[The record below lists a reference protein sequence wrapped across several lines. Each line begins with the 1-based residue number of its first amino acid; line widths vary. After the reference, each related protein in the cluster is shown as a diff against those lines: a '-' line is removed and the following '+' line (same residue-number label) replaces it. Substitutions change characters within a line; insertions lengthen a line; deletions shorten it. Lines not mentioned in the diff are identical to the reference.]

1 MHNLRKALGSSR
13 IETAG
18 TGYLLSL
25 EPDELDLTRCT
36 RLLERASAASD
47 GGRAADAADD
57 ARRALALWQGR
68 ALSDLGEE
76 PVAAE
81 GARLDELRLQ
91 AHELLIDS
99 ELALGQDVELLAGLE
114 QLIAEEPYHER
125 FREQRLI
132 ALYRAG
138 RQAEALDAYRE
149 TRAKFVDELGVEP
162 GPALRELERA
172 ILRQDPALMAP
183 ARAANAATRL
193 PRPPTPL
200 LGRRV
205 EVAAVTALL
214 RREDIRLLTLT
225 GVGGSGKTRLAVAV
239 ADELA
244 PEFRDGA
251 AFVDLAPVRELE
263 FVAPTVAEA
272 LGLDAGEGGSWS
284 AIVDTLSERSFLLV
298 LDNLEQLPDTS
309 FVAEL
314 LAASPRLRI
323 VATSRSALR
332 LSGEHEYP
340 VHPLALDDAVA
351 LFDARARAADPTFAL
366 TAEADAVTE
375 ICERVDRLPL
385 AVELAA
391 ARVKLLSAP
400 EIATRLGRA
409 LDLLTG
415 GARDLP
421 QRQQTLRATFDWSYD
436 LLGDAEQHAL
446 QRLATFTNPFDL
458 AAAESVVGAGGTID
472 TLGALIDHSLL
483 YRTADGRFATLATIR
498 EYALGHLAADGGEPE
513 ARALHARYFLAL
525 AEECAPL
532 LLEAGHDLKAALD
545 RLEDSHDDF
554 RAAFATAA
562 ATGDTELEVR
572 LVIALRQ
579 FWLVR
584 GALLEGRRYFMSAIE
599 HSRASG
605 SELHAL
611 ALAHAGTIPYRLG
624 LLDEARALFEE
635 ALALNRAS
643 GDDDEV
649 GRCLAELGG
658 VAVAEGNL
666 ELSVEL
672 YEEAAD
678 NFRASGRTS
687 RLSMAVANL
696 GVIAGMRGDHQ
707 AAADYGEE
715 AAAIQRANRE
725 QDNLSIT
732 LHNLART
739 RLTLGEVETGRAL
752 LQESFEL
759 AESVGYREVIA
770 YCLATGCELR
780 ARRRGLRAG
789 RAPARS
795 LSGGL
800 RRDRD
805 RRAGRGGRESGR
817 DVRRAR
823 GAPR

>member
-1 MHNLRKALGSSR
+1 M
-13 IETAG
+13 
-18 TGYLLSL
+18 
-25 EPDELDLTRCT
+25 
-36 RLLERASAASD
+36 
-47 GGRAADAADD
+47 
-57 ARRALALWQGR
+57 
-68 ALSDLGEE
+68 
-76 PVAAE
+76 
-81 GARLDELRLQ
+81 
-91 AHELLIDS
+91 
-99 ELALGQDVELLAGLE
+99 
-114 QLIAEEPYHER
+114 
-125 FREQRLI
+125 
-132 ALYRAG
+132 
-138 RQAEALDAYRE
+138 
-149 TRAKFVDELGVEP
+149 
-162 GPALRELERA
+162 
-172 ILRQDPALMAP
+172 
-183 ARAANAATRL
+183 
-193 PRPPTPL
+193 
-200 LGRRV
+200 
-205 EVAAVTALL
+205 AAVSALL

-225 GVGGSGKTRLAVAV
+225 GVGGSGKTRLAVAA

-244 PEFRDGA
+244 SEFRDGA

-263 FVAPTVAEA
+263 FVAPTMAEA
-272 LGLDAGEGGSWS
+272 LGLDAGEGATLS
-284 AIVDTLSERSFLLV
+284 AIVDTLRERSFLLV

-314 LAASPRLRI
+314 LAAAPRLRI
-323 VATSRSALR
+323 IATSRSALR

-446 QRLATFTNPFDL
+446 QRLATFANPFDL
-458 AAAESVVGAGGTID
+458 AAAESIVDAGGTID

-483 YRTADGRFATLATIR
+483 YRTVDGRFAMLATIR
-498 EYALGHLAADGGEPE
+498 EYALEHLAATGGEPS

-532 LLEAGHDLKAALD
+532 LLEAGHDLKSALD

-584 GALLEGRRYFMSAIE
+584 GALLEGRRYFTSAIE

-643 GDDDEV
+643 GDVDEV

-658 VAVAEGNL
+658 VAVAEGKL
-666 ELSVEL
+666 ELSIEL
-672 YEEAAD
+672 YEEAVE

-707 AAADYGEE
+707 AAAEYGEE

-752 LQESFEL
+752 LHESFEL

-770 YCLATGCELR
+770 YCLATGASFALADDDLE
-780 ARRRGLRAG
+780 RAG
-789 RAPARS
+789 RLLGASQAAFDAIGIGVQGDEAESQAETRATLVTRLGEPRVDELLAEGRA
-795 LSGGL
+795 LRDPGL
-800 RRDRD
+800 
-805 RRAGRGGRESGR
+805 
-817 DVRRAR
+817 
-823 GAPR
+823 